1 MIRTIKT
8 IGKLALCGA
17 LIAGT
22 TGCSDYLEEVNRS
35 NFTQDNYFTSAQQ
48 AQSAVDGIYERLR
61 MFNDDNGYGERPWVT
76 LELINGHA
84 TTLGQSFFNSQF
96 INYTADAANPATRTL
111 WQRSYNAIGNANLA
125 IQRIPAISMDEAQ
138 KKSLLGQ
145 AHFLRAFFYYH
156 LVRLYG
162 DVPLITDPID
172 ASSPNLYP
180 SRSPQTDVY
189 NLIVSDLT
197 QAEQAGLPV
206 NDQTGRITVG
216 AVKTLLSSVYLTM
229 AGYPLQQTDNYAKAA
244 AKAKEV
250 LDAGTYSLFPSYEY
264 LHDNA
269 HKNQSEF
276 ILQAQ
281 YASGIATNAIS
292 ALVIPYF
299 ARISVYGDEYGALI
313 PTNAFFNSYESGDLR
328 TQERQFYFSSYPSI
342 TDTSQVVNFGVH
354 ALYKYFH
361 KESAL
366 NRNILPDQN
375 WTLLRLPELQLIYA
389 EASNEASGPTA
400 AAYAEVNKIR
410 SRAQLK
416 PLSGLT
422 KDQFR
427 EAIWKE
433 RYHELAY
440 ENKAYF
446 DTQRTRKSYD
456 VTTNTFVNAVGFKNE
471 SSGAVFTEKYLLW
484 GIPQYETNNNRSL
497 TQNPGW

>member
-1 MIRTIKT
+1 MIRTLKT

-22 TGCSDYLEEVNRS
+22 TSCSDYLEEVNRS

-48 AQSAVDGIYERLR
+48 AQTAINGIYDRLR
-61 MFNDDNGYGERPWVT
+61 MFNEDNGYGERPWVS

-96 INYTADAANPATRTL
+96 INYTADAANPATRTI

-125 IQRIPAISMDEAQ
+125 IQRIPAISIEEAQ
-138 KKSLLGQ
+138 KKNLLGQ
-145 AHFLRAFFYYH
+145 AYFLRAFFYYQ

-162 DVPLITDPID
+162 DVPLITAPID
-172 ASSPNLYP
+172 AASPNLYP
-180 SRSPQTDVY
+180 SRSPQSEVY
-189 NLIVSDLT
+189 ALIVNDLM
-197 QAEQAGLPV
+197 QAEQAGLPA
-206 NDQTGRITVG
+206 NDQSGRITVG
-216 AVKTLLSSVYLTM
+216 AVKSLLSSVYLTM

-250 LDAGTYSLFPSYEY
+250 LDAGTYSLFSSYDY

-313 PTNAFFNSYESGDLR
+313 PTNAFFNSYEAGDLR

-342 TDTSQVVNFGVH
+342 SDTSQVVNFGVH

-375 WTLLRLPELQLIYA
+375 WTLLRLPEVMLIYA
-389 EASNEASGPTA
+389 EASNEVSGPTA
-400 AAYAEVNKIR
+400 AAYAEINKIR
-410 SRAQLK
+410 ARAQLK

-422 KDQFR
+422 KEQFR

-446 DTQRTRKSYD
+446 DLQRTRRAYD
-456 VTTNTFVNAVGFKNE
+456 VTTNTFVNAVGYKNV
-471 SSGAVFTEKYLLW
+471 SGATFTEKYLLW
-484 GIPQYETNNNRSL
+484 GIPQYETNNNRNL